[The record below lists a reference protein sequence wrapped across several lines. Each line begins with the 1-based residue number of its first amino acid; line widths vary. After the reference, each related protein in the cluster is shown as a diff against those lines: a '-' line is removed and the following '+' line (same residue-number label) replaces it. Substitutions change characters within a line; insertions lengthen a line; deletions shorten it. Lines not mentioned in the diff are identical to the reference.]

1 MVQNKL
7 TTYQNEVILKYQ
19 TYNGLFLN
27 LPFADEMQAG
37 QRLPIF
43 TKVCQEMIN
52 SGESIPDAVEKFL
65 QLVPIKHTNN
75 LKLLNKFLQFIERQI
90 VLFDALENQ
99 SFNKINDLSGKGS
112 IDELLQNISAK
123 EYLRPKLEKLL
134 KAHKARLVLTAHPT
148 QFYPKNILSIIN
160 RLEKAIGQNDLLQIH
175 NLFLQLGLTSFHN
188 KNKPTPSDEVNS
200 VIWYLENIFYLILP
214 VIQSKL
220 DNNNS
225 NLELGFWPGGDRD
238 GNPYVTHEV
247 TLETA
252 DKLHNS
258 LMKLYYQDIYQLRT
272 LLTFDM
278 VHDSLTSIC
287 TKIKKDEYKTSE
299 EIINELNEIKSI
311 LLDRYHGIFHEHVDN
326 VILKV
331 KIFGTNFAK
340 IDIRQNSAIHRQ
352 VIHNIFLNNNL
363 CNNYLE
369 LSHEE
374 QFSLLNKH
382 WNYKFN
388 LVTNNELDNEVI
400 STIYTIAEIKN
411 KYGASTIERYIISN
425 TDSATSI
432 LEVLWLIQ
440 LVNNNLP
447 QNKQITLQIIP
458 LFETIDDL
466 KHAINIM
473 DKLYNNQYYHDNL
486 VKLKNRQTIMLG
498 FSDGTKDGGYL
509 MANWSIFKAKK
520 QLSEQAKQNQIAITF
535 FDGRGGPPSRGG
547 GNIYTFYQGMSEEIN
562 AYDIQLTIQ
571 GQTISANFGT
581 PDSAIYNFEHLLSAG
596 VSGRLLQHYNCVF
609 DYDKEALIDE
619 LANYSLEAYLEL
631 RHHELFLDYLQ
642 EITPLKYLSDANIG
656 SRPAKRS
663 NDSKLRLEDLRAIP
677 FGSAWMLM
685 KQNILGYYGFGTAID
700 KLIKKDTSNLERLQY
715 LYECSKV
722 FKGLIDNS
730 LESLANTD
738 FSFSAHLAKDVKYGE
753 FWQKL
758 KQEAEL
764 SLNMLTKVAKSK
776 ELIHD
781 EVKQSSNKHRMEIIK
796 PLLFIQQYA
805 MEKLRNISTDD
816 ENYYWYEHLI
826 KKAIATNINASRNSI

>member
-27 LPFADEMQAG
+27 LPFADDMQAG

-65 QLVPIKHTNN
+65 QLVPIKGSNN
-75 LKLLNKFLQFIERQI
+75 LKLLNKFLQFVERQI

-99 SFNKINDLSGKGS
+99 SFNKLNDLSGKGS
-112 IDELLQNISAK
+112 IDELLQNISTK
-123 EYLRPKLEKLL
+123 EYLQPKLERLL
-134 KAHKARLVLTAHPT
+134 KEHKARLVLTAHPT

-160 RLEKAIGQNDLLQIH
+160 RLEDAIAKNDLLQIH
-175 NLFLQLGLTSFHN
+175 NIFLQLGLTSFHN

-200 VIWYLENIFYLILP
+200 VIWYLEHIFYQILP
-214 VIQSKL
+214 IIQNKL
-220 DNNNS
+220 DKNNS

-252 DKLHNS
+252 DKLHSS
-258 LMKLYYQDIYQLRT
+258 LMKLYHQDIYQLRT
-272 LLTFDM
+272 ILTFDI
-278 VHDSLTSIC
+278 VHESLTNIC
-287 TKIKKDEYKTSE
+287 AKIKNDKYKNSE
-299 EIINELNEIKSI
+299 GIINDLLEVKNI
-311 LLDRYHGIFHEHVDN
+311 LINKYQGIFHEHVDD
-326 VILKV
+326 VILKA
-331 KIFGTNFAK
+331 KIFGINFAK
-340 IDIRQNSAIHRQ
+340 IDVRQNSAIHRQ
-352 VIHNIFLNNNL
+352 VVHNLFLHNNL

-369 LSHEE
+369 LSYEE
-374 QFSLLNKH
+374 QFLLINKH
-382 WNYKFN
+382 WDNKLN
-388 LVTNNELDNEVI
+388 ICTNNELDDEVINTI
-400 STIYTIAEIKN
+400 STIAKIQN
-411 KYGASTIERYIISN
+411 KYGATTIERYIISN

-432 LEVLWLIQ
+432 LEVLWLIK
-440 LVNNNLP
+440 LVNNHLP
-447 QNKQITLQIIP
+447 EDQQITLQIIP

-466 KHAINIM
+466 KHAIKIM
-473 DKLYNNQYYHDNL
+473 DTLYNNPHYHANL

-520 QLSEQAKQNQIAITF
+520 QLSEQAIQQQIEITF

-547 GNIYTFYQGMSEEIN
+547 GNIYTFYQGMSEEIRS
-562 AYDIQLTIQ
+562 YDIQLTIQ
-571 GQTISANFGT
+571 GQTISANFGNN
-581 PDSAIYNFEHLLSAG
+581 DSAIYNFEHLLSAG
-596 VSGRLLQHYNCVF
+596 VSGQLLQHYNCVF
-609 DYDKEALIDE
+609 DYNKEALIDE
-619 LANYSLEAYLEL
+619 LANYSLDAYLEL

-663 NDSKLRLEDLRAIP
+663 NDNKLRLEDLRAIP

-685 KQNILGYYGFGTAID
+685 KQNILGYYGFGTAIN
-700 KLIKKDTSNLERLQY
+700 KLIKIDQKNLERLQY

-722 FKGLIDNS
+722 FKGLVDNS
-730 LESLANTD
+730 LESLASTD
-738 FSFSAHLAKDVKYGE
+738 FTFSAHLAKDTKYGE
-753 FWQKL
+753 FWHKL
-758 KQEAEL
+758 KDETDL
-764 SLNMLTKVAKSK
+764 SLDMLTKVAKSK
-776 ELIHD
+776 DLIND
-781 EVKQSSNKHRMEIIK
+781 IVKKSSNRHRTEIIK

-805 MEKLRNISTDD
+805 MEKLRKTSTDD
-816 ENYYWYEHLI
+816 EYYQWYEHLI

>member
-1 MVQNKL
+1 MVKNKL

-27 LPFADEMQAG
+27 LPFADDMQAG

-65 QLVPIKHTNN
+65 QLVPIKGSNN

-112 IDELLQNISAK
+112 IDELLQNISTK
-123 EYLRPKLEKLL
+123 EHLKPKLERLL
-134 KAHKARLVLTAHPT
+134 KEHKARLVLTAHPT

-160 RLEKAIGQNDLLQIH
+160 RLESAIDKNDLLQIH
-175 NLFLQLGLTSFHN
+175 NLFLQLALTSFHN
-188 KNKPTPSDEVNS
+188 KNKPTPSDEVTS
-200 VIWYLENIFYLILP
+200 VIWYLEHIFYQILP
-214 VIQSKL
+214 IIQSKL
-220 DNNNS
+220 DKNNS

-238 GNPYVTHEV
+238 GNPYVTHKI

-252 DKLHNS
+252 DKLHTS
-258 LMKLYYQDIYQLRT
+258 LMKLYHEDIYQLRT
-272 LLTFDM
+272 ILTFDI
-278 VHDSLTSIC
+278 VHDSLTTIC
-287 TKIKKDEYKTSE
+287 AKIKKDGYKTSE
-299 EIINELNEIKSI
+299 EIINELVEIKNM
-311 LLDRYHGIFHEHVDN
+311 LMDKYHGIFHEHVDD
-326 VILKV
+326 VILKI
-331 KIFGTNFAK
+331 KIFGINFAK
-340 IDIRQNSAIHRQ
+340 LDIRQNSAIHRQ
-352 VIHNIFLNNNL
+352 VIHNIFINNNL

-369 LSHEE
+369 LATEE
-374 QFSLLNKH
+374 QFSLLNKY
-382 WNYKFN
+382 WQNK
-388 LVTNNELDNEVI
+388 LDIITNNELDSEVI
-400 STIYTIAEIKN
+400 NTIYAISEIQS

-432 LEVLWLIQ
+432 LEVLWLVK
-440 LVNNNLP
+440 LVNNTLP
-447 QNKQITLQIIP
+447 ENKQISLQIIP

-466 KHAINIM
+466 KHAMNIM
-473 DKLYNNQYYHDNL
+473 DTLYNNSYYHENL
-486 VKLKNRQTIMLG
+486 IKLKNRQTIMLG

-509 MANWSIFKAKK
+509 MANWSIFRAKK
-520 QLSEQAKQNQIAITF
+520 QLSEQAKQQQIEITF

-547 GNIYTFYQGMSEEIN
+547 GNIYNFYQGMAEEIR

-581 PDSAIYNFEHLLSAG
+581 PDSAVYNFEHLLSAG

-609 DYDKEALIDE
+609 DYDKEELIDE

-631 RHHELFLDYLQ
+631 RHNELFLDYLQ

-663 NDSKLRLEDLRAIP
+663 NDSKLRLEELRAIP

-700 KLIKKDTSNLERLQY
+700 KLIKKDSNNLERLQY
-715 LYECSKV
+715 LYECSRV
-722 FKGLIDNS
+722 FKGLVDNS
-730 LESLANTD
+730 LESLSSTD
-738 FSFSAHLAKDVKYGE
+738 FSFSAHLAKDVKYGD
-753 FWQKL
+753 FWHKL
-758 KQEAEL
+758 KNEADL
-764 SLNMLTKVAKSK
+764 SINMLTKITKSK

-781 EVKQSSNKHRMEIIK
+781 EVKHSSSKHRTEIIK

-805 MEKLRNISTDD
+805 MEKLRNIPPDD
-816 ENYYWYEHLI
+816 EHYRWYEHLI